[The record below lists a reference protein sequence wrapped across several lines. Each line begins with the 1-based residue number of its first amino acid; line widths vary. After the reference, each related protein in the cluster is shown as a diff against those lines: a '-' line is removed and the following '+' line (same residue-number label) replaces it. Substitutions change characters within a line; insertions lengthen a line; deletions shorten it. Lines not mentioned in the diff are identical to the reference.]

1 MLCPNSR
8 NLLLVLVRMKNSTKV
23 KHSKE
28 IGIGMLGC
36 GVVGSG
42 VLKAFDE
49 KKVSIN
55 QFVQHP
61 VKLRKIFV
69 QDTAKLRDWPVED
82 SMLTTNEDLVIGASN
97 VDVVVEVM
105 GGVDPAYD
113 LVKQSILNR
122 KHVVTANKEL
132 MAKNGIELM
141 ELAEQQGVN
150 LLFEAS
156 VGGGIPIVRSIVRD
170 LRANDIHSIRAIIN
184 GTTNYILSRMALSEI
199 DYSDALCDAQSLGY
213 AESDPNDDVS
223 GIDATY
229 KLAVLGALAFR
240 TKIDVALIYCE
251 GIQNLSLRDFQCA
264 KELGYSIKLLAIA
277 TKENSLL
284 TLRVHPVLIA
294 ETDPL
299 SKVDGVVNAVEVQG
313 DLIGKVI
320 FQGPGAGPLPTS
332 SAVVSDILEISRCIA
347 LESTLLGYGNL
358 SNTLSIEPISNLTS
372 KYYFRLWVKDKP
384 GVLAAIAGVFGSN
397 NVSIA
402 SVLQKRVDTE
412 NQSAELVI
420 TTHRA
425 RESSVW
431 NTVSEL
437 KSMVVVQDVS
447 SFIRVEEHSD

>member
-1 MLCPNSR
+1 
-8 NLLLVLVRMKNSTKV
+8 
-23 KHSKE
+23 
-28 IGIGMLGC
+28 
-36 GVVGSG
+36 
-42 VLKAFDE
+42 
-49 KKVSIN
+49 
-55 QFVQHP
+55 
-61 VKLRKIFV
+61 
-69 QDTAKLRDWPVED
+69 
-82 SMLTTNEDLVIGASN
+82 
-97 VDVVVEVM
+97 
-105 GGVDPAYD
+105 
-113 LVKQSILNR
+113 
-122 KHVVTANKEL
+122 
-132 MAKNGIELM
+132 
-141 ELAEQQGVN
+141 
-150 LLFEAS
+150 
-156 VGGGIPIVRSIVRD
+156 
-170 LRANDIHSIRAIIN
+170 
-184 GTTNYILSRMALSEI
+184 MALSEI
-199 DYSDALCDAQSLGY
+199 DYSDALYDAQSLGY

-251 GIQNLSLRDFQCA
+251 GIQKLSLRDFQCA

>member
-1 MLCPNSR
+1 MLCLNSR
-8 NLLLVLVRMKNSTKV
+8 KLLLVLVRMKNSPNV
-23 KHSKE
+23 KQSKE

-42 VLKAFDE
+42 VLKAFDQ
-49 KKVSIN
+49 KKLSLDH
-55 QFVQHP
+55 FVQQP
-61 VKLRKIFV
+61 IKLRKIFV
-69 QDTAKLRDWPVED
+69 QDTAKPRDWLVEE

-105 GGVDPAYD
+105 GGLDPAYD
-113 LVKQSILNR
+113 LVKQSMLNR

-132 MAKNGIELM
+132 MAKHGIELM
-141 ELAEQQGVN
+141 ELAEQQGVD

-156 VGGGIPIVRSIVRD
+156 VGGGMPIVRSIVRD

-184 GTTNYILSRMALSEI
+184 GTTNYILSRMALGEI
-199 DYSDALCDAQSLGY
+199 DYNDALSDAQRLGY
-213 AESDPNDDVS
+213 AESNPDDDVS

-229 KLAVLGALAFR
+229 KLAVLSVLAFR
-240 TKIDVALIYCE
+240 TRIDVALIYCE
-251 GIQNLSLRDFQCA
+251 GIQDISLRDFQCA

-277 TKENSLL
+277 SKENSSL

-299 SKVDGVVNAVEVQG
+299 AKVDGIVNAVEVQG

-320 FQGPGAGPLPTS
+320 FQGNGAGPLPTS
-332 SAVVSDILEISRCIA
+332 SAVVSDILEIAKSIA
-347 LESTLLGYGNL
+347 VESTLLGYGNL
-358 SNTLSIEPISNLTS
+358 SNTLSIESVSNLTS
-372 KYYFRLWVKDKP
+372 EYYFRLWVKDKP
-384 GVLAAIAGVFGSN
+384 GVLAAIAGVFGSH

-402 SVLQKRVDTE
+402 SVLQKQVDIE

-437 KSMVVVQDVS
+437 QSMVVVQDVS
-447 SFIRVEEHSD
+447 SFIRVEEHRD

>member
-1 MLCPNSR
+1 M
-8 NLLLVLVRMKNSTKV
+8 LVLTRMKNSTGV
-23 KHSKE
+23 KQPRQV
-28 IGIGMLGC
+28 GIGMLGC

-42 VLKAFDE
+42 VLKAFNE

-55 QFVQHP
+55 QFVQHA
-61 VKLRKIFV
+61 VKLRKILV
-69 QDTAKLRDWPVED
+69 QDTAKPRNWPVEH
-82 SMLTTNEDLVIGASN
+82 SMLTTNADLVIGASN

-105 GGVDPAYD
+105 GGVDPAFD
-113 LVKQSILNR
+113 LVKQAMLNR

-132 MAKNGIELM
+132 MAKHGIELM

-199 DYSDALCDAQSLGY
+199 DYRDALCEAQGLGY

-223 GIDATY
+223 GMDSSY
-229 KLAVLGALAFR
+229 KLAVLSVLAFR
-240 TKIDVALIYCE
+240 TEIDLGLIYRE
-251 GIQNLSLRDFQCA
+251 GIEQLSLRDFQCA

-277 TKENSLL
+277 SKEKSSL

-294 ETDPL
+294 ENNPL
-299 SKVDGVVNAVEVQG
+299 AKVDGVFNAVEVQG

-332 SAVVSDILEISRCIA
+332 SAVVSDILEISRNIGF
-347 LESTLLGYGNL
+347 ESTLLGYGNL
-358 SNTLSIEPISNLTS
+358 NNTLTLESVKNLTS
-372 KYYFRLWVKDKP
+372 KYYFRLWVKDNP
-384 GVLAAIAGVFGSN
+384 GVLAAIAGVFGAN

-402 SVLQKRVDTE
+402 SVLQKRVDVE
-412 NQSAELVI
+412 NQSAELVM

-425 RESSVW
+425 RESSVRD
-431 NTVSEL
+431 TISEL
-437 KSMVVVQDVS
+437 KSMLVVQDVS
-447 SFIRVEEHSD
+447 SFIRIEEYSDNVII

>member
-1 MLCPNSR
+1 MLCLNSR
-8 NLLLVLVRMKNSTKV
+8 KLLLVLVRMKNSPNV
-23 KHSKE
+23 KQSKE

-42 VLKAFDE
+42 VLKAFDQ
-49 KKVSIN
+49 KKLWDN
-55 QFVQHP
+55 HFLQHP
-61 VKLRKIFV
+61 IKLRKVFV
-69 QDTAKLRDWPVED
+69 QDTAKPRDWPVEE
-82 SMLTTNEDLVIGASN
+82 SLLTTNADLVIGASN

-105 GGVDPAYD
+105 GGLDPAYD
-113 LVKQSILNR
+113 LVKQSMLNR

-132 MAKNGIELM
+132 MAKHGIELM
-141 ELAEQQGVN
+141 ELAEQQGVD

-156 VGGGIPIVRSIVRD
+156 VGGGMPIVRSIVRD

-184 GTTNYILSRMALSEI
+184 GTTNYILSRMALGEI
-199 DYSDALCDAQSLGY
+199 DYNDALSDAQRLGY
-213 AESDPNDDVS
+213 AESNPDDDVS

-229 KLAVLGALAFR
+229 KLAVLSVLAFR
-240 TKIDVALIYCE
+240 TRIDVALIYCE
-251 GIQNLSLRDFQCA
+251 GIQDISLRDFQCA

-277 TKENSLL
+277 SKENSSL

-299 SKVDGVVNAVEVQG
+299 AKVDGIVNAVEVQG

-320 FQGPGAGPLPTS
+320 FQGNGAGPLPTS
-332 SAVVSDILEISRCIA
+332 SAVVSDILEIAKSIA
-347 LESTLLGYGNL
+347 VESTLLGYGNL
-358 SNTLSIEPISNLTS
+358 SNTLSIESVSNLTS
-372 KYYFRLWVKDKP
+372 EYYFRLWVKDKP
-384 GVLAAIAGVFGSN
+384 GVLAAIAGVFGSH

-402 SVLQKRVDTE
+402 SVLQKQVDIE

-437 KSMVVVQDVS
+437 QSMVVVQDVS
-447 SFIRVEEHSD
+447 SFIRVEEHRD